1 MASAMEPVE
10 LPLFGAACERADAAR
25 NRRRILSAAERLF
38 ALRGV
43 SGTSM
48 DAIAAEAGVGKGTLF
63 RRFGDR
69 ASLAFALLHAS
80 ERDFQEAFIRGPAPL
95 GPGAPPPARVIAF
108 GTALL
113 HRVAANG
120 DLMLAGPGRRFEIGA
135 YSAYCTHLA
144 ILIRDSDPA
153 LDADYTAQALLSTL
167 SAEVILYE
175 LRVRAM
181 TLERLT
187 AGWETLVTRLLPPP
201 DRTDRHRADASRG
214 HASTV
219 TQSTRPR
226 P

>member
-1 MASAMEPVE
+1 MSFATEPVE
-10 LPLFGAACERADAAR
+10 LPLFGAPCERSDAAR

-38 ALRGV
+38 ALHGV

-69 ASLAFALLHAS
+69 ASLAFALLQAS
-80 ERDFQEAFIRGPAPL
+80 ECDFQEAFIRGPAPL
-95 GPGAPPPARVIAF
+95 GPGALAPERVVAF

-113 HRVAANG
+113 NRVAANG

-135 YSAYCTHLA
+135 YGAYSTHLT

-153 LDADYTAQALLSTL
+153 LDAEYTAQALLSTL

-175 LRVRAM
+175 LRVLGM

-187 AGWETLVTRLLPPP
+187 AGWETLARRLLSCPIGQIAQEQMRVADMPP
-201 DRTDRHRADASRG
+201 R
-214 HASTV
+214 
-219 TQSTRPR
+219 
-226 P
+226 